1 MSQTEQEALDAGTVG
16 WDAELF
22 SGQPDWKRLA
32 ETRAIQLT
40 DEERA
45 FLDGPTEKLC
55 AMLDNFDITH
65 TRKDLSPEVWA
76 FIRKEGFLGMLIEK
90 EHGGLGFSA
99 QPIDGGLENRFRS
112 VSAAITVMVPNS
124 LGPGELLTKYGTDK
138 QKAYYLPRLA
148 DGTEIPC
155 FALTGPNSGSDAGSM
170 RDVGII
176 CERTY
181 KGKKTLGVALTFD
194 KRYITLA
201 PVATLVGL
209 AFRLH
214 DPENR
219 LGKGEDVG
227 ITLALLPHN
236 HPGVNT
242 GRRHF
247 PCRSAFMNGPV
258 TGEDVFIPMEFL
270 IGVQITPVRAGGC

>member
-1 MSQTEQEALDAGTVG
+1 
-16 WDAELF
+16 
-22 SGQPDWKRLA
+22 
-32 ETRAIQLT
+32 
-40 DEERA
+40 
-45 FLDGPTEKLC
+45 
-55 AMLDNFDITH
+55 
-65 TRKDLSPEVWA
+65 
-76 FIRKEGFLGMLIEK
+76 MLIEK

-99 QPIDGGLENRFRS
+99 QAQSMVVSKIGSRS

-138 QKAYYLPRLA
+138 QKSHYLPRLA
-148 DGTEIPC
+148 DGSEIPC

-170 RDVGII
+170 RDVGIV

-201 PVATLVGL
+201 PVATLAGL

-227 ITLALLPHN
+227 ITLALLPHD
-236 HPGVNT
+236 HPGVKT

-247 PCRSAFMNGPV
+247 PCRSAFPGSGAKHACKPKYARHHHANGLRYQPAR
-258 TGEDVFIPMEFL
+258 GLD
-270 IGVQITPVRAGGC
+270 AGGENCARRN